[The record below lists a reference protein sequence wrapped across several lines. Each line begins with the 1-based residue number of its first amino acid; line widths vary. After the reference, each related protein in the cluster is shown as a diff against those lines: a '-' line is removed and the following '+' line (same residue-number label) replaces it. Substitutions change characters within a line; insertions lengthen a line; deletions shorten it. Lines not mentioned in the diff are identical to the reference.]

1 MVLSIC
7 LSIQVSWVTM
17 EAHRKL
23 NFDRNIPICVFV
35 TDSIHYNI
43 YHWATWA
50 MQPPPPLTCEKS
62 RRYLPLYHSPHDQ
75 VNDLSV
81 HWSLSRTIFGLL
93 WLMNDKRNGL
103 QGSAVRTPR
112 PVTQTLRKTTM
123 PLLTNLGN
131 RIVGYSFVSRPR
143 AIKWNAFGSGAS

>member
-1 MVLSIC
+1 
-7 LSIQVSWVTM
+7 
-17 EAHRKL
+17 
-23 NFDRNIPICVFV
+23 
-35 TDSIHYNI
+35 
-43 YHWATWA
+43 
-50 MQPPPPLTCEKS
+50 
-62 RRYLPLYHSPHDQ
+62 
-75 VNDLSV
+75 
-81 HWSLSRTIFGLL
+81 
-93 WLMNDKRNGL
+93 MNDKRNGL